1 MFQLA
6 TRERIISHPSIQGVD
21 IRVTSET
28 YDHGVETGTVE
39 DTRSANQTL
48 SVPELGLEVRLLLG
62 SASGEGRA
70 IVEALVSGR
79 SRGNGGSKGHK
90 SA

>member
-6 TRERIISHPSIQGVD
+6 ARD
-21 IRVTSET
+21 IVSLRVSRNNFQMLSET
-28 YDHGVETGTVE
+28 YDRGVETGTVE
-39 DTRSANQTL
+39 DAGSTNQTL
-48 SVPELGLEVRLLLG
+48 GVLELGLEIRLLLG

-70 IVEALVSGR
+70 IVETLVGGR
-79 SRGNGGSKGHK
+79 SRGNGASKGHK